1 MAHFHGFTG
10 GKGGGSYANIV
21 REKYR
26 ELDKY
31 KSDVDESK
39 SLENFDLVGRFK
51 NADEVI
57 NYVEGEFKNV
67 IGCNYMEQ
75 PKNMRDPEKGRKP
88 LANLVVTLPREL
100 FDEWTDGPTTKQVD
114 WYDEKTDSVV
124 KKEVGLKTYER
135 NTTPEMRENIR
146 GFGAHVLDFLETQG
160 FEKENILYGMV
171 HMDEGTPHVEVG
183 ILCKTQSMQS
193 IKNADG
199 KRVKGADGKY
209 LKAMRDTISYGNAI
223 PQKAK
228 MRKFHENFDEYMAGV
243 YGKKGLILTGATK
256 GNKTAE
262 EMREY
267 REEQAN
273 INAQQVA
280 LRKMRE
286 EAENAKQSAKFSAQA
301 ELKGVMDS
309 VKSYSETVTA
319 EVNAKSES
327 VERASEMLIAR
338 TRKMVSSE
346 VASMNVQK
354 SELASSESA
363 IFSTSENVENTSL
376 SVAMVSENVQSEKAV
391 QTAYAST
398 LEHKEERLSATA
410 LALATKSAE
419 IEEKSLRADNMLKKA
434 EKEKAVQT
442 AYANTLAITSERL
455 SATASALATRSET
468 VEQRSIHVNNV
479 LKTATEEH
487 EKAQEHKA
495 WVKTALERFDSL
507 REKANNYLSSL
518 KEWIKGEKEEEE
530 KENKRLISI
539 ATAAV
544 MDLEQSGALQS
555 IADDIRN
562 KANEHM
568 DNLETVVT
576 TDPDDIAIDPSQ
588 FETPEQAEKIDF
600 SQFEIK
606 PKQNQ
611 RTL

>member
-57 NYVEGEFKNV
+57 SYVEDEFESV
-67 IGCNYMEQ
+67 IGCEYMKQ
-75 PKNMRDPEKGRKP
+75 PKNMRDPNKGRKP

-100 FDEWTDGPTTKQVD
+100 FDAWTDGPTTKEID

-135 NTTPEMRENIR
+135 NITPEMRENIK
-146 GFGAHVLDFLETQG
+146 GFGSHVLDFLKSQG
-160 FEKENILYGMV
+160 FEEENILYGMV

-193 IKNADG
+193 VKGEDG

-209 LKAMRDTISYGNAI
+209 LKSMQDTISYGNAI

-228 MRKFHENFDEYMAGV
+228 MRKFHENFDEYMANV

-280 LRKMRE
+280 LRKARE
-286 EAENAKQSAKFSAQA
+286 EAENAKETAKLSVQA
-301 ELKGVMDS
+301 ELKDVMAS
-309 VKSYSETVTA
+309 VKTYSETITS
-319 EVNAKSES
+319 EVDAKSES
-327 VERASEMLIAR
+327 VERASETLVAR
-338 TRKMVSSE
+338 TRELISSE
-346 VASMNVQK
+346 VASMNVRK
-354 SELASSESA
+354 SELASSESM
-363 IFSTSENVENTSL
+363 ISSTSQTVENTSL
-376 SVAMVSENVQSEKAV
+376 SVTMVSENVENEKAV
-391 QTAYAST
+391 QMAYASE
-398 LEHKEERLSATA
+398 LERT
-410 LALATKSAE
+410 
-419 IEEKSLRADNMLKKA
+419 D
-434 EKEKAVQT
+434 
-442 AYANTLAITSERL
+442 ERL
-455 SATASALATRSET
+455 SATASALATKSAE
-468 VEQRSIHVNNV
+468 VEQKSLHADNM
-479 LKTATEEH
+479 LKQA
-487 EKAQEHKA
+487 EKEKAEAQEHKA
-495 WVKTALERFDSL
+495 WVKTALERFDGL
-507 REKANNYLSSL
+507 REKANSYLSNL
-518 KEWIKGEKEEEE
+518 KDWIKGEKEEEE
-530 KENKRLISI
+530 KENKRIISLV
-539 ATAAV
+539 TAHI
-544 MDLEQSGALQS
+544 MDMEQSGALKS
-555 IADDIRN
+555 IADSL
-562 KANEHM
+562 KAEASEHM

-576 TDPDDIAIDPSQ
+576 TDPNDIAIDPKQ
-588 FETPEQAEKIDF
+588 VEETEELDF
-600 SQFEIK
+600 SQFEVK

-611 RTL
+611 RTF

>member
-26 ELDKY
+26 ELGKY

-57 NYVEGEFKNV
+57 SYVENEFESV
-67 IGCNYMEQ
+67 IGCEYMKQ
-75 PKNMRDPEKGRKP
+75 PKNMRDPNKGRKP

-100 FDEWTDGPTTKQVD
+100 FDAWTDGPTTKMVD

-135 NTTPEMRENIR
+135 NITPEMRENIK
-146 GFGAHVLDFLETQG
+146 GFGSHVLDFLKTQG
-160 FEKENILYGMV
+160 FEEENILYGMV

-193 IKNADG
+193 VKDADG

-209 LKAMRDTISYGNAI
+209 LKSMQDTISYGNAI

-228 MRKFHENFDEYMAGV
+228 MRKFHESFDDYMAGV
-243 YGKKGLILTGATK
+243 YGKNGLILTGATK

-280 LRKMRE
+280 LRKARE
-286 EAENAKQSAKFSAQA
+286 DAENAKKNAKLSVQA
-301 ELKGVMDS
+301 ELKDVMTS
-309 VKSYSETVTA
+309 VKAYSETVTA

-327 VERASEMLIAR
+327 VERASETLIAR
-338 TRKMVSSE
+338 TRKAVSSE

-363 IFSTSENVENTSL
+363 ISSTSQTVENTSL
-376 SVAMVSENVQSEKAV
+376 SVVLMSENVQSEKAV
-391 QTAYAST
+391 QTAYAS
-398 LEHKEERLSATA
+398 E
-410 LALATKSAE
+410 LART
-419 IEEKSLRADNMLKKA
+419 D
-434 EKEKAVQT
+434 
-442 AYANTLAITSERL
+442 ERL
-455 SATASALATRSET
+455 SATASALATKSVE
-468 VEQRSIHVNNV
+468 VEQKSLHADNV
-479 LKTATEEH
+479 LKQA
-487 EKAQEHKA
+487 EKEKAEAQEHKA
-495 WVKTALERFDSL
+495 WVKTALERFDGL
-507 REKANNYLSSL
+507 REKANSYLSNL
-518 KEWIKGEKEEEE
+518 KDWIKGEKEEEE
-530 KENKRLISI
+530 KENKRIISI
-539 ATAAV
+539 ATAHI
-544 MDLEQSGALQS
+544 MDMEQSGALKS
-555 IADDIRN
+555 IADSL
-562 KANEHM
+562 KAEASEHM

-576 TDPDDIAIDPSQ
+576 TDPNDIAIDPKQ
-588 FETPEQAEKIDF
+588 IETPEQAEQLDF
-600 SQFEIK
+600 SQFEVK

-611 RTL
+611 QTL

>member
-10 GKGGGSYANIV
+10 GKNGGSYANIV

-26 ELDKY
+26 ELDGY
-31 KSDVDESK
+31 KSDVDQSK

-57 NYVEGEFKNV
+57 SYVENEFESV
-67 IGCNYMEQ
+67 VGCEYMKQ
-75 PKNMRDPEKGRKP
+75 PKNMRDPNKGRKP

-100 FDEWTDGPTTKQVD
+100 FDAWTDGPTTKQVD
-114 WYDEKTDSVV
+114 WYDEKTDTVV

-135 NTTPEMRENIR
+135 NITPQMRENIK
-146 GFGAHVLDFLETQG
+146 GFGSHVLDFLETQG

-193 IKNADG
+193 VKGEDG

-209 LKAMRDTISYGNAI
+209 LKSMQDTISYGNAI

-228 MRKFHENFDEYMAGV
+228 MRKFHENFDEYMSNV

-280 LRKMRE
+280 LRKARE
-286 EAENAKQSAKFSAQA
+286 DAENAKQNARLTVQA

-309 VKSYSETVTA
+309 VKAYSETVTA

-327 VERASEMLIAR
+327 VERTSETLITR
-338 TRKMVSSE
+338 TRELISSE
-346 VASMNVQK
+346 VASMNIQK

-363 IFSTSENVENTSL
+363 IFSTSEMLVNTSL
-376 SVAMVSENVQSEKAV
+376 SVTMVSENVENEKAV
-391 QTAYAST
+391 QTAYAS
-398 LEHKEERLSATA
+398 ELSRT
-410 LALATKSAE
+410 
-419 IEEKSLRADNMLKKA
+419 D
-434 EKEKAVQT
+434 
-442 AYANTLAITSERL
+442 ERL
-455 SATASALATRSET
+455 SATASALATRSAE
-468 VEQRSIHVNNV
+468 VEQKSLHADNV
-479 LKTATEEH
+479 LKQA
-487 EKAQEHKA
+487 EKEKAEAQEHKA
-495 WVKTALERFDSL
+495 WVKTALERFSGL
-507 REKANNYLSSL
+507 REKANSYLDSL
-518 KEWIKGEKEEEE
+518 KDWIKGEKEEEE
-530 KENKRLISI
+530 KENKRIISI
-539 ATAAV
+539 ATAHI
-544 MDLEQSGALQS
+544 MDMEQSGALKS
-555 IADDIRN
+555 IADAVREE
-562 KANEHM
+562 AQEHM
-568 DNLETVVT
+568 DNLETVVS
-576 TDPDDIAIDPSQ
+576 TDPNDIAIDPKQ
-588 FETPEQAEKIDF
+588 VETPEQAEELDF
-600 SQFEIK
+600 SQFEVK

-611 RTL
+611 RIF

>member
-10 GKGGGSYANIV
+10 GKNGGSYANIV

-26 ELDKY
+26 ELDGY
-31 KSDVDESK
+31 KSDVDQSK

-57 NYVEGEFKNV
+57 SYVENEFESV
-67 IGCNYMEQ
+67 VGCEYMKQ
-75 PKNMRDPEKGRKP
+75 PKNMRDPNKGRKP

-100 FDEWTDGPTTKQVD
+100 FDAWTDGPTTKQVD
-114 WYDEKTDSVV
+114 WYDEKTDTVV

-135 NTTPEMRENIR
+135 NITPQMRENIK
-146 GFGAHVLDFLETQG
+146 GFGSHVLDFLETQG

-193 IKNADG
+193 VKGEDG

-209 LKAMRDTISYGNAI
+209 LKSMQDTISYGNAI

-228 MRKFHENFDEYMAGV
+228 MRKFHENFDEYMSNV

-280 LRKMRE
+280 LRKARE
-286 EAENAKQSAKFSAQA
+286 DAENAKQNARLTVQA

-309 VKSYSETVTA
+309 VKAYSETVTA

-327 VERASEMLIAR
+327 VERTSETLITR
-338 TRKMVSSE
+338 TRELISSE
-346 VASMNVQK
+346 VASMNIQK

-363 IFSTSENVENTSL
+363 IFSTSEMLVNTSL
-376 SVAMVSENVQSEKAV
+376 SVTMVSENVENEKAV
-391 QTAYAST
+391 QTAYAS
-398 LEHKEERLSATA
+398 E
-410 LALATKSAE
+410 LART
-419 IEEKSLRADNMLKKA
+419 D
-434 EKEKAVQT
+434 
-442 AYANTLAITSERL
+442 ERL
-455 SATASALATRSET
+455 SATASALATRSAE
-468 VEQRSIHVNNV
+468 VEQKSLHADNV
-479 LKTATEEH
+479 LKQA
-487 EKAQEHKA
+487 EKEKAEAQEHKA
-495 WVKTALERFDSL
+495 WVKTALERFSGL
-507 REKANNYLSSL
+507 REKANSYLDSL
-518 KEWIKGEKEEEE
+518 KDWIKGEKEEEE
-530 KENKRLISI
+530 KENKRIISI
-539 ATAAV
+539 ATAHI
-544 MDLEQSGALQS
+544 MDMEQSGALKS
-555 IADDIRN
+555 IADAVREE
-562 KANEHM
+562 AQEHM
-568 DNLETVVT
+568 DNLETVVS
-576 TDPDDIAIDPSQ
+576 TDPNNIAIDPKQ
-588 FETPEQAEKIDF
+588 VETPEQAEELDF
-600 SQFEIK
+600 SQFEVK

-611 RTL
+611 RTF

>member
-26 ELDKY
+26 ELGKY

-39 SLENFDLVGRFK
+39 SLENFDLIGRFK

-57 NYVEGEFKNV
+57 NYVEKEFESV
-67 IGCNYMEQ
+67 VGCEYMKQ
-75 PKNMRDPEKGRKP
+75 PKNMRDPKKGRKP

-100 FDEWTDGPTTKQVD
+100 FDEWTDGPTTKEVD
-114 WYDEKTDSVV
+114 WYDEKTDTVI

-135 NTTPEMRENIR
+135 NITPEMRENIK
-146 GFGAHVLDFLETQG
+146 GFGSHVLDFLETQG

-193 IKNADG
+193 VKGEDG

-209 LKAMRDTISYGNAI
+209 LKSMQDTISYGNAI

-228 MRKFHENFDEYMAGV
+228 MRKFHENFDEYMSNV

-280 LRKMRE
+280 LRKARE
-286 EAENAKQSAKFSAQA
+286 DAENAKQNARLTVQA

-309 VKSYSETVTA
+309 VKAYSETVTA

-327 VERASEMLIAR
+327 VERTSETLITR
-338 TRKMVSSE
+338 TRELISSE
-346 VASMNVQK
+346 VASMNIQK

-363 IFSTSENVENTSL
+363 IFSTSEMLVNTSL
-376 SVAMVSENVQSEKAV
+376 SVTMVSENVENEKAV
-391 QTAYAST
+391 QTAYAS
-398 LEHKEERLSATA
+398 E
-410 LALATKSAE
+410 LART
-419 IEEKSLRADNMLKKA
+419 D
-434 EKEKAVQT
+434 
-442 AYANTLAITSERL
+442 ERL
-455 SATASALATRSET
+455 SATASALATRSAE
-468 VEQRSIHVNNV
+468 VEQKSLHADNV
-479 LKTATEEH
+479 LKQA
-487 EKAQEHKA
+487 EKEKAEAQEHKA
-495 WVKTALERFDSL
+495 WVKTALERFSGL
-507 REKANNYLSSL
+507 REKANSYLDSL
-518 KEWIKGEKEEEE
+518 KDWIKGEKEEEE
-530 KENKRLISI
+530 KENKRIISI
-539 ATAAV
+539 ATAHI
-544 MDLEQSGALQS
+544 MDMEQSGALKS
-555 IADDIRN
+555 IADAVREE
-562 KANEHM
+562 AQEHM
-568 DNLETVVT
+568 DNLETVVS
-576 TDPDDIAIDPSQ
+576 TDPNDIAIDPKQ
-588 FETPEQAEKIDF
+588 VETPEQAEELDF
-600 SQFEIK
+600 SQFEVK

-611 RTL
+611 RTF

>member
-26 ELDKY
+26 ELGKY

-57 NYVEGEFKNV
+57 SYVESEFKSV
-67 IGCNYMEQ
+67 IGCEYMKQ
-75 PKNMRDPEKGRKP
+75 PKNMRDPNKGRKP

-100 FDEWTDGPTTKQVD
+100 FDAWTDGPTTKQVD
-114 WYDEKTDSVV
+114 WYDEKTDTVV

-135 NTTPEMRENIR
+135 NITPEMRENIK

-193 IKNADG
+193 VKGEDG

-209 LKAMRDTISYGNAI
+209 LKSMQDTISYGNAI

-267 REEQAN
+267 RAEQAN

-280 LRKMRE
+280 LRKARE
-286 EAENAKQSAKFSAQA
+286 DAENAKQNARLNVQA
-301 ELKGVMDS
+301 ELKNTMDA
-309 VKSYSETVTA
+309 VAQY
-319 EVNAKSES
+319 SES
-327 VERASEMLIAR
+327 VTTKVVAQSEAVKHTSETIAMRARSMQ
-338 TRKMVSSE
+338 SST
-346 VASMNVQK
+346 VASLSAQK
-354 SELASSESA
+354 SELVSSESA
-363 IFSTSENVENTSL
+363 IFSTSENVESMRL
-376 SVAMVSENVQSEKAV
+376 SVNVMSETLQSEKAV
-391 QTAYAST
+391 QTVYASE
-398 LEHKEERLSATA
+398 LEH
-410 LALATKSAE
+410 AE
-419 IEEKSLRADNMLKKA
+419 G
-434 EKEKAVQT
+434 
-442 AYANTLAITSERL
+442 RL
-455 SATASALATRSET
+455 SATASALATKSAE
-468 VEQRSIHVNNV
+468 VEQKSLHADNV
-479 LKTATEEH
+479 LKKA
-487 EKAQEHKA
+487 EKEKAEAQEHKA
-495 WVKTALERFDSL
+495 WVKTALERFDGL
-507 REKANNYLSSL
+507 REKANGYLDSL
-518 KEWIKGEKEEEE
+518 KAWIKGEKEEEE
-530 KENKRLISI
+530 KENKRLISL
-539 ATAAV
+539 ATAHI
-544 MDLEQSGALQS
+544 MDMEQSGALKS
-555 IADDIRN
+555 IADAVREE
-562 KANEHM
+562 AQEHM

-576 TDPDDIAIDPSQ
+576 TDPNDIVIDPEQ
-588 FETPEQAEKIDF
+588 IETPEQAEQLDF
-600 SQFEIK
+600 SQFEVE

-611 RTL
+611 QTL

>member
-10 GKGGGSYANIV
+10 GKNGGSYANIV

-26 ELDKY
+26 ELDGY
-31 KSDVDESK
+31 KSDVDQSK

-57 NYVEGEFKNV
+57 SYVENEFESV
-67 IGCNYMEQ
+67 VGCEYMKQ
-75 PKNMRDPEKGRKP
+75 PKNMRDPNKGRKP

-100 FDEWTDGPTTKQVD
+100 FDAWTDGPTTKQVD
-114 WYDEKTDSVV
+114 WYDEKTDTVV

-135 NTTPEMRENIR
+135 NITPQMRENIK
-146 GFGAHVLDFLETQG
+146 GFGSHVLDFLETQG

-193 IKNADG
+193 VKGEDG

-209 LKAMRDTISYGNAI
+209 LKSMQDTISYGNAI

-228 MRKFHENFDEYMAGV
+228 MRKFHENFDEYMSNV

-280 LRKMRE
+280 LRKARE
-286 EAENAKQSAKFSAQA
+286 DAENAKQNARLTVQA

-309 VKSYSETVTA
+309 VKAYSETVTA

-327 VERASEMLIAR
+327 VERTSETLITR
-338 TRKMVSSE
+338 TRELISSE
-346 VASMNVQK
+346 VASMNIQK

-363 IFSTSENVENTSL
+363 IFSTSEMLVNTSL
-376 SVAMVSENVQSEKAV
+376 SVTMVSENVENEKAV
-391 QTAYAST
+391 QTAYAS
-398 LEHKEERLSATA
+398 E
-410 LALATKSAE
+410 LART
-419 IEEKSLRADNMLKKA
+419 D
-434 EKEKAVQT
+434 
-442 AYANTLAITSERL
+442 ERL
-455 SATASALATRSET
+455 SATASALATRSAE
-468 VEQRSIHVNNV
+468 VEQKSLHADNV
-479 LKTATEEH
+479 LKQA
-487 EKAQEHKA
+487 EKEKAEAQEHKA
-495 WVKTALERFDSL
+495 WVKTALERFSGL
-507 REKANNYLSSL
+507 REKANSYLDGL
-518 KEWIKGEKEEEE
+518 KDWIKGEKEEEE
-530 KENKRLISI
+530 KENKRIISI
-539 ATAAV
+539 ATAHI
-544 MDLEQSGALQS
+544 MDMEQSGALKS
-555 IADDIRN
+555 IADAVREE
-562 KANEHM
+562 AQEHM
-568 DNLETVVT
+568 DNLETVVS
-576 TDPDDIAIDPSQ
+576 TDPNDIAIDPKQ
-588 FETPEQAEKIDF
+588 VETPEQAEELDF
-600 SQFEIK
+600 SQFEVK

-611 RTL
+611 RTF

>member
-21 REKYR
+21 REKFR
-26 ELDKY
+26 ELGKY

-57 NYVEGEFKNV
+57 SYVENEFESV
-67 IGCNYMEQ
+67 IGCEYMKQ
-75 PKNMRDPEKGRKP
+75 PKNMRDPNKGRKP

-100 FDEWTDGPTTKQVD
+100 FDEWTDGPTTKTVD

-135 NTTPEMRENIR
+135 NITPQMRENIK
-146 GFGAHVLDFLETQG
+146 GFGSHVLDFLESQG

-193 IKNADG
+193 VKGEDG

-209 LKAMRDTISYGNAI
+209 LKAMQDTISYGNAI

-228 MRKFHENFDEYMAGV
+228 MRKFHEDFDEYMAGV
-243 YGKKGLILTGATK
+243 YGKNGLILTGATK

-267 REEQAN
+267 RKEQEN

-280 LRKMRE
+280 LRKARE
-286 EAENAKQSAKFSAQA
+286 DAENAKQNARLNVQA
-301 ELKGVMDS
+301 ELKNTMDA
-309 VKSYSETVTA
+309 VAQY
-319 EVNAKSES
+319 SES
-327 VERASEMLIAR
+327 VTTKVVAQSEAVKHTSETIAMRARSMQ
-338 TRKMVSSE
+338 SST
-346 VASMNVQK
+346 VASLSAQK

-363 IFSTSENVENTSL
+363 ISSTSEMLVNTSL
-376 SVAMVSENVQSEKAV
+376 SVNVMSENVQSEKAV

-398 LEHKEERLSATA
+398 LERTE
-410 LALATKSAE
+410 
-419 IEEKSLRADNMLKKA
+419 
-434 EKEKAVQT
+434 
-442 AYANTLAITSERL
+442 ERL
-455 SATASALATRSET
+455 SATASALATRSVE
-468 VEQRSIHVNNV
+468 VEQKSLRADNV
-479 LKTATEEH
+479 LKQA
-487 EKAQEHKA
+487 EKEKAEAQEHKT
-495 WVKTALERFDSL
+495 WVKTALERFDGL
-507 REKANNYLSSL
+507 REKANGYLDSL
-518 KEWIKGEKEEEE
+518 KDWIKGEKEEEE

-539 ATAAV
+539 ATAHI
-544 MDLEQSGALQS
+544 MDMEQSGALKS
-555 IADDIRN
+555 IADAVREE
-562 KANEHM
+562 AQEHM
-568 DNLETVVT
+568 DNLETVVST
-576 TDPDDIAIDPSQ
+576 EPNDIAIDPKQ
-588 FETPEQAEKIDF
+588 IETPEQAEELDF
-600 SQFEIK
+600 SQFEVK

-611 RTL
+611 RTF

>member
-26 ELDKY
+26 ELGKY

-57 NYVEGEFKNV
+57 SYVEDEFESV
-67 IGCNYMEQ
+67 IGCEYMKQ
-75 PKNMRDPEKGRKP
+75 PKNMRDPNKGRKP

-100 FDEWTDGPTTKQVD
+100 FDAWTDGPTTKEVD
-114 WYDEKTDSVV
+114 WYDEKTDTVV

-135 NTTPEMRENIR
+135 NITPEMRENIK
-146 GFGAHVLDFLETQG
+146 GFGSHVLDFLKSQG
-160 FEKENILYGMV
+160 FEEENILYGMV

-193 IKNADG
+193 VKDADG

-209 LKAMRDTISYGNAI
+209 LKAMQDTISYGNAI

-228 MRKFHENFDEYMAGV
+228 MSKFHENFDEYMADV

-267 REEQAN
+267 RAEQEN

-280 LRKMRE
+280 LHKARE
-286 EAENAKQSAKFSAQA
+286 EAENAKQNAKISVQA

-309 VKSYSETVTA
+309 VKAYSETVTA
-319 EVNAKSES
+319 EVSAKSES
-327 VERASEMLIAR
+327 VERASETLITR
-338 TRKMVSSE
+338 TRKLISSE

-354 SELASSESA
+354 SELASSESVV
-363 IFSTSENVENTSL
+363 FSTSETVMNTSL
-376 SVAMVSENVQSEKAV
+376 NVNVMSENVQSEKAV

-398 LEHKEERLSATA
+398 LATA
-410 LALATKSAE
+410 G
-419 IEEKSLRADNMLKKA
+419 
-434 EKEKAVQT
+434 
-442 AYANTLAITSERL
+442 ERL
-455 SATASALATRSET
+455 SATASEVATRSES
-468 VEQRSIHVNNV
+468 VEQQSIQASNM
-479 LKTATEEH
+479 LKSATEESK
-487 EKAQEHKA
+487 KAQEHKA
-495 WVKTALERFDSL
+495 WVKTALERFDGL
-507 REKANNYLSSL
+507 REKANSYLSNL
-518 KEWIKGEKEEEE
+518 KDWIKGEKEEEE
-530 KENKRLISI
+530 KENKRIISLV
-539 ATAAV
+539 TAHI
-544 MDLEQSGALQS
+544 MDMEQSGALKS
-555 IADDIRN
+555 IADSL
-562 KANEHM
+562 KAEASEHM

-576 TDPDDIAIDPSQ
+576 TNPDDIAIDPTQ
-588 FETPEQAEKIDF
+588 VETPEELDF
-600 SQFEIK
+600 SQFEVK
-606 PKQNQ
+606 PKQNRQ
-611 RTL
+611 TL

>member
-10 GKGGGSYANIV
+10 GKNGGSYANIV
-21 REKYR
+21 REKFR
-26 ELDKY
+26 ELDGY

-57 NYVEGEFKNV
+57 NHVEKEFESV
-67 IGCNYMEQ
+67 VGCEYMKQ
-75 PKNMRDPEKGRKP
+75 PKNMRDPNKGRKP

-100 FDEWTDGPTTKQVD
+100 FDAWTDGPTTKQVD
-114 WYDEKTDSVV
+114 WYDEKTDTVV

-135 NTTPEMRENIR
+135 NITPQMRENIK
-146 GFGAHVLDFLETQG
+146 GFGSHVLDFLETQG

-193 IKNADG
+193 VKGEDG
-199 KRVKGADGKY
+199 KRVKDADGKY
-209 LKAMRDTISYGNAI
+209 LKSMQDTISYGNAI

-228 MRKFHENFDEYMAGV
+228 MRKFHENFDEYMSNV

-280 LRKMRE
+280 LRKARE
-286 EAENAKQSAKFSAQA
+286 DAENAKKNAKISVQA

-327 VERASEMLIAR
+327 VERASETLITR
-338 TRKMVSSE
+338 TRKLISSE

-363 IFSTSENVENTSL
+363 VFSTSETVMNTSL
-376 SVAMVSENVQSEKAV
+376 NVNVMSENVQSEKAV

-398 LEHKEERLSATA
+398 LATA
-410 LALATKSAE
+410 G
-419 IEEKSLRADNMLKKA
+419 
-434 EKEKAVQT
+434 
-442 AYANTLAITSERL
+442 ERL
-455 SATASALATRSET
+455 SATASEVATRSES
-468 VEQRSIHVNNV
+468 VEQQSIQASNM
-479 LKTATEEH
+479 LKSATEESK
-487 EKAQEHKA
+487 KAQEHKA
-495 WVKTALERFDSL
+495 WVKTALERFDGL
-507 REKANNYLSSL
+507 REKANSYLSNL
-518 KEWIKGEKEEEE
+518 KDWIKGEKEEEE
-530 KENKRLISI
+530 KENKRIISLV
-539 ATAAV
+539 TAHI
-544 MDLEQSGALQS
+544 MDMEQSGALKS
-555 IADDIRN
+555 IADSL
-562 KANEHM
+562 KAEASEHM

-576 TDPDDIAIDPSQ
+576 TNPDDIAIDPTQ
-588 FETPEQAEKIDF
+588 VETPEELDF
-600 SQFEIK
+600 SQFEVK

-611 RTL
+611 RTF

>member
-10 GKGGGSYANIV
+10 GKNGGSYANIV

-26 ELDKY
+26 ELDGY

-57 NYVEGEFKNV
+57 SYVENEFESV
-67 IGCNYMEQ
+67 VGCEYMKQ
-75 PKNMRDPEKGRKP
+75 PKNMRDPNKGRKP

-100 FDEWTDGPTTKQVD
+100 FDAWTDGPTTKEID

-135 NTTPEMRENIR
+135 NITPEMRENIK
-146 GFGAHVLDFLETQG
+146 GFGSHVLNFLESQG
-160 FEKENILYGMV
+160 FEKDNILYGMV

-183 ILCKTQSMQS
+183 ILCKTQSRQS
-193 IKNADG
+193 VKGEDG

-209 LKAMRDTISYGNAI
+209 LKSMQDTISYGNAI

-228 MRKFHENFDEYMAGV
+228 MRKFHEDFDEYMANV

-280 LRKMRE
+280 LRKARE
-286 EAENAKQSAKFSAQA
+286 EAENAKQNARLNVQA
-301 ELKGVMDS
+301 ELKGVMGS
-309 VKSYSETVTA
+309 VKAYSETVTA

-327 VERASEMLIAR
+327 VERASETLVAR
-338 TRKMVSSE
+338 TRELISSE
-346 VASMNVQK
+346 VASMDVQK

-363 IFSTSENVENTSL
+363 IFSTSEMLVNTSL
-376 SVAMVSENVQSEKAV
+376 SVDVVSENVQSEKAV

-398 LEHKEERLSATA
+398 LAT
-410 LALATKSAE
+410 
-419 IEEKSLRADNMLKKA
+419 
-434 EKEKAVQT
+434 
-442 AYANTLAITSERL
+442 TSERL
-455 SATASALATRSET
+455 SATASAVAMRSES
-468 VEQRSIHVNNV
+468 VEQQSIQASNM
-479 LKTATEEH
+479 LKSATEESK
-487 EKAQEHKA
+487 KAQEHKA
-495 WVKTALERFDSL
+495 WVKTALERFDGL
-507 REKANNYLSSL
+507 REKANSYLSNL
-518 KEWIKGEKEEEE
+518 KDWIKGEKEEEE
-530 KENKRLISI
+530 KENKRIISL
-539 ATAAV
+539 ATAHI
-544 MDLEQSGALQS
+544 MDMEQSGVLKS
-555 IADDIRN
+555 IADSL
-562 KANEHM
+562 KAEASEHM

-576 TDPDDIAIDPSQ
+576 TDPDDIAIDPKQ
-588 FETPEQAEKIDF
+588 VEAPEKLDF
-600 SQFEIK
+600 SQFEVK

-611 RTL
+611 RTF

>member
-10 GKGGGSYANIV
+10 GKNGGSYANIV

-26 ELDKY
+26 ELDGY
-31 KSDVDESK
+31 KSDVDQSK

-51 NADEVI
+51 DADEVI
-57 NYVEGEFKNV
+57 SYVEGEFKDV
-67 IGCNYMEQ
+67 IGCEYLEQ
-75 PKNMRDPEKGRKP
+75 PKNMRDPNKGRKP

-100 FDEWTDGPTTKQVD
+100 FDQWTDGPTTKTVD

-135 NTTPEMRENIR
+135 NITPEMRENIR
-146 GFGAHVLDFLETQG
+146 GFGSHVLDFLESQG

-193 IKNADG
+193 VKDADG

-228 MRKFHENFDEYMAGV
+228 MRKFHENFDDYMADV

-267 REEQAN
+267 RAEQEN

-280 LRKMRE
+280 LRKARE
-286 EAENAKQSAKFSAQA
+286 EAENAKQNAKISVQA

-309 VKSYSETVTA
+309 VKAYSETVTA
-319 EVNAKSES
+319 EVSAKSES
-327 VERASEMLIAR
+327 VERASETLITR
-338 TRKMVSSE
+338 TRKLISSE

-354 SELASSESA
+354 SELASSERA
-363 IFSTSENVENTSL
+363 IFSTSETVMNTSL
-376 SVAMVSENVQSEKAV
+376 SVVMMSENVQSEKAV
-391 QTAYAST
+391 QTAYGST
-398 LEHKEERLSATA
+398 LTTA
-410 LALATKSAE
+410 G
-419 IEEKSLRADNMLKKA
+419 
-434 EKEKAVQT
+434 
-442 AYANTLAITSERL
+442 ERL
-455 SATASALATRSET
+455 SATASEVAMRSES
-468 VEQRSIHVNNV
+468 VEQQSIQASNM
-479 LKTATEEH
+479 LKSATEESK
-487 EKAQEHKA
+487 KAQEHKA
-495 WVKTALERFDSL
+495 WVKTALERFDGL
-507 REKANNYLSSL
+507 REKANGYLDSL
-518 KEWIKGEKEEEE
+518 KAWIKGEKEEEE
-530 KENKRLISI
+530 KENKRLISL
-539 ATAAV
+539 ATAHI
-544 MDLEQSGALQS
+544 MDMEQSGALKS
-555 IADDIRN
+555 IADAVRAE
-562 KANEHM
+562 ANEHM

-576 TDPDDIAIDPSQ
+576 TDPNDIVIDPTQ
-588 FETPEQAEKIDF
+588 FETSDDVEKIDF
-600 SQFEIK
+600 SNFEIK

-611 RTL
+611 NTL

>member
-10 GKGGGSYANIV
+10 GKNGGSYANIV

-26 ELDKY
+26 ELGKY
-31 KSDVDESK
+31 KSDVDQSK

-57 NYVEGEFKNV
+57 NHVEKEFESV
-67 IGCNYMEQ
+67 VGCEYMKQ
-75 PKNMRDPEKGRKP
+75 PKNMRDPNKGRKP

-100 FDEWTDGPTTKQVD
+100 FDAWTDGPTTKEVD
-114 WYDEKTDSVV
+114 WYDQKTDSVV

-135 NTTPEMRENIR
+135 NITPEMRENIK
-146 GFGAHVLDFLETQG
+146 GFGSHVLDFLETQG

-193 IKNADG
+193 VKDADG

-209 LKAMRDTISYGNAI
+209 LKAMQNTISYGNAI

-228 MRKFHENFDEYMAGV
+228 MRKFHENFDDYMADV

-280 LRKMRE
+280 LRKARE
-286 EAENAKQSAKFSAQA
+286 DAENAKQNARLNVQA
-301 ELKGVMDS
+301 ELKNTMDA
-309 VKSYSETVTA
+309 VVQY
-319 EVNAKSES
+319 SES
-327 VERASEMLIAR
+327 VTTKVVAQSEAVKHTSETIAMRARSMQ
-338 TRKMVSSE
+338 SST

-363 IFSTSENVENTSL
+363 IFSTSETVESMRLSVVMASENVEN
-376 SVAMVSENVQSEKAV
+376 EKAV

-398 LEHKEERLSATA
+398 LERTGERL
-410 LALATKSAE
+410 
-419 IEEKSLRADNMLKKA
+419 N
-434 EKEKAVQT
+434 
-442 AYANTLAITSERL
+442 
-455 SATASALATRSET
+455 ATASALATRSAE
-468 VEQRSIHVNNV
+468 VEEKSLRADNV
-479 LKTATEEH
+479 LKQA
-487 EKAQEHKA
+487 EKEKAEAQEHKA
-495 WVKTALERFDSL
+495 WVKTALERFDGL
-507 REKANNYLSSL
+507 REKANGYLDNL
-518 KEWIKGEKEEEE
+518 KAWIKGEKEEEE

-539 ATAAV
+539 ATAHI
-544 MDLEQSGALQS
+544 MDMEQSGALKS
-555 IADDIRN
+555 IADAVR
-562 KANEHM
+562 AEAQEHM
-568 DNLETVVT
+568 DNLETVVST
-576 TDPDDIAIDPSQ
+576 EPNDIAIDPKQ
-588 FETPEQAEKIDF
+588 IETPEQAEQLDF
-600 SQFEIK
+600 SQFEVK

-611 RTL
+611 QTL

>member
-10 GKGGGSYANIV
+10 GKKGGSYANIV

-26 ELDKY
+26 ELDGY
-31 KSDVDESK
+31 KSDVDQSK

-51 NADEVI
+51 DADEVI
-57 NYVEGEFKNV
+57 SYVEDEFESV
-67 IGCNYMEQ
+67 IGCEYMKQ

-100 FDEWTDGPTTKQVD
+100 FDQWTDGPTTKTVD
-114 WYDEKTDSVV
+114 WYDQKTDSVI

-135 NTTPEMRENIR
+135 NITPEMRENIK
-146 GFGAHVLDFLETQG
+146 GFGSHVLDFLETQG
-160 FEKENILYGMV
+160 FDKENILYGMV

-193 IKNADG
+193 VKGEDG

-209 LKAMRDTISYGNAI
+209 LKAMQDTISYGNAI

-228 MRKFHENFDEYMAGV
+228 MRKFHEDFDEYMAGV
-243 YGKKGLILTGATK
+243 YGKNGLILTGATK

-267 REEQAN
+267 RAEQEN

-280 LRKMRE
+280 LRKARE
-286 EAENAKQSAKFSAQA
+286 DAENAKANAQLSVQA

-327 VERASEMLIAR
+327 IERASETLITR
-338 TRKMVSSE
+338 TRKLISSE

-363 IFSTSENVENTSL
+363 IFSTSENVESMRL
-376 SVAMVSENVQSEKAV
+376 SVNVMSENVQSEKAV

-398 LEHKEERLSATA
+398 LERTGERL
-410 LALATKSAE
+410 
-419 IEEKSLRADNMLKKA
+419 N
-434 EKEKAVQT
+434 
-442 AYANTLAITSERL
+442 
-455 SATASALATRSET
+455 ATASALATRSAE
-468 VEQRSIHVNNV
+468 VEQKSLHADSV
-479 LKTATEEH
+479 LKQA
-487 EKAQEHKA
+487 EKEKAEAQEHKA
-495 WVKTALERFDSL
+495 WVKTALERFDGL
-507 REKANNYLSSL
+507 REKANSYLNNL
-518 KEWIKGEKEEEE
+518 KDWIKGEKEEEE
-530 KENKRLISI
+530 KENKRIISI
-539 ATAAV
+539 ATAHI
-544 MDLEQSGALQS
+544 MDMEQSGALKS
-555 IADDIRN
+555 IADSL
-562 KANEHM
+562 KAEASEHM

-576 TDPDDIAIDPSQ
+576 TDPNDIAIDPKQ
-588 FETPEQAEKIDF
+588 IETPEQAEQLDF
-600 SQFEIK
+600 SQFEVK

-611 RTL
+611 QTL

>member
-26 ELDKY
+26 ELDGY
-31 KSDVDESK
+31 KSDVDQSK

-57 NYVEGEFKNV
+57 NYVEEEFESV
-67 IGCNYMEQ
+67 IGCKYTEQ
-75 PKNMRDPEKGRKP
+75 PKNMRDPNKGRKP

-100 FDEWTDGPTTKQVD
+100 FDAWTDGPTTKQVD
-114 WYDEKTDSVV
+114 WYDEKTDSVI

-135 NTTPEMRENIR
+135 NITPQMRENIR

-160 FEKENILYGMV
+160 FDKENVLYGMV

-193 IKNADG
+193 VKGEDG
-199 KRVKGADGKY
+199 KRMKGADGKY
-209 LKAMRDTISYGNAI
+209 LKAMQDTISYGNAI

-228 MRKFHENFDEYMAGV
+228 MSKFHENFDEYMANV

-280 LRKMRE
+280 LRKARE
-286 EAENAKQSAKFSAQA
+286 DAENAKANAQLSVQA

-309 VKSYSETVTA
+309 VKAYSETVTA
-319 EVNAKSES
+319 EVSAKSES
-327 VERASEMLIAR
+327 VERASETLITR
-338 TRKMVSSE
+338 TRKLISSE

-354 SELASSESA
+354 SELASSESM
-363 IFSTSENVENTSL
+363 ISSTSQTVENTSL
-376 SVAMVSENVQSEKAV
+376 SVVLMSETVQREKAV
-391 QTAYAST
+391 QTEYAST
-398 LEHKEERLSATA
+398 LATADERLSATA
-410 LALATKSAE
+410 TAVAMRSESVEQQSIHA
-419 IEEKSLRADNMLKKA
+419 SNMLK
-434 EKEKAVQT
+434 
-442 AYANTLAITSERL
+442 S
-455 SATASALATRSET
+455 
-468 VEQRSIHVNNV
+468 
-479 LKTATEEH
+479 ATEESK
-487 EKAQEHKA
+487 KAQEHKA
-495 WVKTALERFDSL
+495 WVKTALERFDGL
-507 REKANNYLSSL
+507 REKANSYLSNL
-518 KEWIKGEKEEEE
+518 KDWIKGEKEEEE
-530 KENKRLISI
+530 KENKRIISLV
-539 ATAAV
+539 TAHI
-544 MDLEQSGALQS
+544 MDMEQSGALKS
-555 IADDIRN
+555 IADSL
-562 KANEHM
+562 KAEASEHM

-576 TDPDDIAIDPSQ
+576 TDPNDIAIDPKQ
-588 FETPEQAEKIDF
+588 VEAPEELDF
-600 SQFEIK
+600 SQFEVK

-611 RTL
+611 QTL